1 MDRNKRYFLDFLTS
15 ENKEGRAVLFE
26 PFISKYHT
34 ETLIWR
40 RGLNLW
46 DTQENYVDTL
56 LSLTERTG
64 ADMVFADLR
73 GLSDREKVRLG
84 DAVKRKSKKTD
95 VGFGLICDCRGDIDL
110 AEVSRADVVLIYGEE
125 KSSLPTVRMD
135 GSVEDAVSRGD
146 LGYFLCGQAEEYLE
160 KYGGKIKLLGGLGV
174 DYIQNSGPV
183 SIYSRVADIAKRYPG
198 MWACGSGGCLAN
210 SHYLELISLL
220 GAFARIR

>member
-1 MDRNKRYFLDFLTS
+1 MDRNKKYFLDFLTS
-15 ENKEGRAVLFE
+15 EGRSSKAVLFE

-40 RGLNLW
+40 RGRNLW
-46 DTQENYVDTL
+46 DTQENYVGTL

-73 GLSDREKVRLG
+73 GLADGEKVRLG
-84 DAVKRKSKKTD
+84 DVVRRKSKETD
-95 VGFGLICDCRGDIDL
+95 VGFGLICESRFDINL
-110 AEVSRADVVLIYGEE
+110 AEDCGADVVLIYVEE

-135 GSVEDAVSRGD
+135 GSIEDAILRGD
-146 LGYFLCGQAEEYLE
+146 SGYFLREQAEENLE
-160 KYGGKIKLLGGLGV
+160 KYGGKIKLLGGLDV
-174 DYIQNSGPV
+174 DYIENSGPV
-183 SIYSRVADIAKRYPG
+183 SIYGRVEDIAKKYPG
-198 MWACGSGGCLAN
+198 MWACGSGGCVAD